1 VRPEALV
8 PPSVRADSAVSVAW
22 AKLGADVQTA
32 TRGCSPD
39 NLFQAASAS
48 KSIAAAAVL
57 DLADRGFLP
66 LDMPVNEALISWS
79 LRTMDGHRSS
89 ATVRQLLAH
98 TAGVTV
104 QGFAGYPQGASVPSM
119 DAVLEG
125 RPPAVNGPI
134 RVDPTCVNVFAYSG
148 GGYCVL
154 QRVIADVTGLD
165 YVTVVHQG
173 VLAAA
178 GMRSATYA
186 TPGSSPA
193 MLKGRVEGMPVDG
206 GTYAYP
212 ELAAA
217 GMWCTPTDLVLF
229 GLHVIRAIRNCPR
242 TGSQV
247 TEMIRPHS
255 TDYALGLELLA
266 LPGHDTVPG
275 HAGSNRGFK
284 SMFAFDPKAATAAA
298 VMTNDDQ
305 ATLSDRAAILS
316 AALHGARDQTG

>member
-1 VRPEALV
+1 MG
-8 PPSVRADSAVSVAW
+8 ADSAVSVAW

-57 DLADRGFLP
+57 DLADRGSLP
-66 LDMPVNEALISWS
+66 LDMPVNDALISWS
-79 LRTMDGHRSS
+79 LRTIDGHRSS

-98 TAGVTV
+98 KAGVTV
-104 QGFAGYPQGASVPSM
+104 RGFAGYPARAAVPTM

-125 RPPAVNGPI
+125 RPPAVNGPV
-134 RVDPTCVNVFAYSG
+134 RVDPTCVNAFAYSG

-165 YVTVVHQG
+165 YATAVHQG
-173 VLAAA
+173 VLGPA
-178 GMRSATYA
+178 GMLSATYA
-186 TPGSSPA
+186 PPGGSPA
-193 MLKGRVEGMPVDG
+193 VMMGRTDGMPVHG
-206 GTYAYP
+206 GAYAYP

-217 GMWCTPTDLVLF
+217 GMWCTPTDLVLL
-229 GLHVIRAIRNCPR
+229 GLHVTRAIRNCPR

-255 TDYALGLELLA
+255 THYALGLELLA
-266 LPGHDTVPG
+266 LAGHGTVPG
-275 HAGSNRGFK
+275 HAGSNHGFK
-284 SMFAFDPKAATAAA
+284 SMFAFDPEAATAAA

-316 AALHGARDQTG
+316 AVLHAARDQTA